1 MIGFILILASRV
13 PKLNLIKKSLQ
24 KTRIRIKLLLN
35 LSIIKKI
42 RDMKPFKRITK
53 AKSMLELRMI
63 RTQQILAAHAMLN
76 AELFS

>member
-1 MIGFILILASRV
+1 MIGFILILASQV